1 MVFKKLFGKLASL
14 KRSPKVAS
22 TKKTKKKSTPEKGA
36 KKTTEFE
43 NRFQKF
49 YHLNKKRLNKERR
62 GLYTK
67 RSKKGICVRCKKKVV
82 KGIVF
87 CTYHKAKQKEY
98 NAKARAK
105 K

>member
-1 MVFKKLFGKLASL
+1 MVFKKLFGKLTSL
-14 KRSPKVAS
+14 KRAPKVTS
-22 TKKTKKKSTPEKGA
+22 TKKKSTS
-36 KKTTEFE
+36 KKVKKKNEYE

-87 CTYHKAKQKEY
+87 CTYHKSKQKEY